1 MGDIARMDDDGYFFI
16 TDRVKDMANVSG
28 MKVYTQLVDRVLYE
42 HTGVE
47 LAAAIAVPDP
57 DRPGS
62 DRVKAIIKL
71 KPGYSGKVTKEDII
85 ALCKAKLA
93 PYAVPKYVEFRD
105 ELPLSAVGKIL
116 KRQLRDEELAK
127 FNGKK

>member
-1 MGDIARMDDDGYFFI
+1 
-16 TDRVKDMANVSG
+16 VDMENELVSHPA
-28 MKVYTQLVDRVLYE
+28 VVEAAV
-42 HTGVE
+42 TGVSHPKWE
-47 LAAAIAVPDP
+47 ERPIALVVL
-57 DRPGS
+57 RGEY
-62 DRVKAIIKL
+62 K
-71 KPGYSGKVTKEDII
+71 GKVTKEDII